1 MSTLDDLKKEA
12 TEVTLR
18 NQHKVSSSSSDEENW
33 RKLAPVMKYLK
44 DHFTE
49 LANSLNVVEKDILVD
64 FEINDAVKL
73 KNMKGRNYK
82 ITHPGA
88 DKDRD
93 FVFEFE
99 NSGEQHSYVLLPVG
113 PAATAFKTLLGDNQI
128 QYATVPVNNNKS
140 LKFEIKP
147 LIRTKYRITV
157 NLDKENIGL
166 RISNYNNIWSQT
178 NYFKITEITT
188 VLLDELTKHVMR
200 EPNKYN
206 EIVGNV
212 ISEESRTKLRE
223 KLKAAQTS
231 QNAPVGQSQ
240 AQPKKVKKKVK
251 KEKTLFGKFSGKK

>member
-12 TEVTLR
+12 TEATLR
-18 NQHKVSSSSSDEENW
+18 NQYKVSAGSSDEENW

-44 DHFTE
+44 DHFTD
-49 LANSLNVVEKDILVD
+49 LANSLNVVDKNILVD

-73 KNMKGRNYK
+73 KNLKGQNYK

-99 NSGEQHSYVLLPVG
+99 NSGVQHSYALLPVG

-128 QYATVPVNNNKS
+128 QCATVPVNNNKS

-147 LIRTKYRITV
+147 LVRTKYRITA
-157 NLDKENIGL
+157 NPDKENIGL
-166 RISNYNNIWSQT
+166 TISNYNNIWSQT
-178 NYFKITEITT
+178 NYFKKTEITT
-188 VLLDELTKHVMR
+188 ELLDELIKHVMR

-206 EIVGNV
+206 ALVGNV
-212 ISEESRTKLRE
+212 ISEEARTKLKE
-223 KLKAAQTS
+223 KLQAEQTS
-231 QNAPVGQSQ
+231 QNAPVGQSK
-240 AQPKKVKKKVK
+240 AQPKKVKKKVM
-251 KEKTLFGKFSGKK
+251 KEKTLFGKLFGKK